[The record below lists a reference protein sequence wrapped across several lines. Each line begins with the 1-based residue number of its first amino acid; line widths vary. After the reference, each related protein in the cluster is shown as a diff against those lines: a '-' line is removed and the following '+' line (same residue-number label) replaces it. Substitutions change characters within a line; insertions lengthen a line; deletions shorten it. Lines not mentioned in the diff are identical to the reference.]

1 MSKNSSWHSF
11 KLLWPFL
18 RPQSVLLF
26 LTVGVVV
33 MQVAA
38 NVLVA
43 LYIGQVV
50 DRGLV
55 RDLAGF
61 RSAFI
66 LLALAFLAIYFF
78 LFCRMWLTRK
88 TAEHVALNL
97 RGAIVEHLAKAQLN
111 EEQHSGEYLSRLN
124 IDIGILKNLL
134 RSEWAYL
141 VGGMLSF
148 LVSLMLMLNLSAS
161 VTLVTLTFSPLM
173 LFLASRLAKPMGKHT
188 EALQGA
194 HARLNSL
201 VQDTV
206 AGILVV
212 KAFNLQS
219 NLGERLRTR
228 GRQVVDE
235 SVGLAFAESKM
246 TAATIAVSFTPFFVL
261 FGVGGVQVMDGQLS
275 FGQLVTMIN
284 LLSNLTFPLQEMSQ
298 SVAQIVSGL
307 RASQKVV
314 SLLDLPLER
323 EGGAE
328 ATVEGIE
335 AYALELTNVS
345 FSYNENRPVLHN
357 LSFKVKK
364 GERVAIMGASGAGK
378 STLFSLLLGLRAPSS
393 GVLRFFGQSISELNL
408 SSLRR
413 QIAYV
418 PQEAFLLPLSVTE
431 NIGYGDTEKG
441 RNEIKL
447 AAVKASAEEFI
458 HNLPQGYDTVLGERG
473 SGLSGGQKQ
482 RLALSRALLRNA
494 PLLLLDEATAALD
507 ADSEAKVQ
515 EALRGLDRNVTMV
528 VVAHRLYTL
537 QAVDRVIVL
546 AEGQVVEDGSP
557 SELGALGGHY
567 SRLVQGRAE
576 PGQLSPEPPA
586 KEESVCA

>member
-1 MSKNSSWHSF
+1 
-11 KLLWPFL
+11 
-18 RPQSVLLF
+18 
-26 LTVGVVV
+26 
-33 MQVAA
+33 
-38 NVLVA
+38 
-43 LYIGQVV
+43 
-50 DRGLV
+50 
-55 RDLAGF
+55 
-61 RSAFI
+61 
-66 LLALAFLAIYFF
+66 
-78 LFCRMWLTRK
+78 
-88 TAEHVALNL
+88 
-97 RGAIVEHLAKAQLN
+97 
-111 EEQHSGEYLSRLN
+111 
-124 IDIGILKNLL
+124 
-134 RSEWAYL
+134 
-141 VGGMLSF
+141 
-148 LVSLMLMLNLSAS
+148 MLNLSAS
-161 VTLVTLTFSPLM
+161 VTLLTLTFSPLM
-173 LFLASRLAKPMGKHT
+173 LFLASRLATPMGKHT

-219 NLGERLRTR
+219 NLGEGLRTR
-228 GRQVVDE
+228 GRQVVAE
-235 SVGLAFAESKM
+235 SVGLAFAEGKM
-246 TAATIAVSFTPFFVL
+246 TAAMVALSFTPFFVL
-261 FGVGGVQVMDGQLS
+261 FGVGGVQVIEGQIS

-328 ATVEGIE
+328 ATVEDTND
-335 AYALELTNVS
+335 YALELTNVS

-378 STLFSLLLGLRAPSS
+378 STLFSLLLGLREPSS
-393 GVLRFFGQSISELNL
+393 GVLRFFGQPISDINL

-418 PQEAFLLPLSVTE
+418 PQEAFLLPLSVAE

-441 RNEIKL
+441 KNEIEL

-537 QAVDRVIVL
+537 QVVDRVIVL

-567 SRLVQGRAE
+567 SRLVPGKAE
-576 PGQLSPEPPA
+576 PGQLSPELAA
-586 KEESVCA
+586 KEESVRA